1 MALTP
6 ASILADYTSGIGTQ
20 GATLKINTSDKRIGI
35 GTTNPQ
41 GTLQVGTGITM
52 GSGIITATAFVG
64 SGANLTG
71 VISGVELKSEGN
83 SVGTA
88 ITAINFVGFNSVTAP
103 VGGLS
108 TATSWEVYDTWLYG
122 GG

>member
-1 MALTP
+1 MSSSHSHSGVIGQHRSSIVQHAGSRHLCLAVAL
-6 ASILADYTSGIGTQ
+6 GTKRPVAVV
-20 GATLKINTSDKRIGI
+20 ATK
-35 GTTNPQ
+35 
-41 GTLQVGTGITM
+41 
-52 GSGIITATAFVG
+52 GSSRIITATAFVG
-64 SGANLTG
+64 SGAQLTG

>member
-1 MALTP
+1 MAISNAVSLANLASEDTFVVDSVNNRVGINSATP
-6 ASILADYTSGIGTQ
+6 TTALDVGGT
-20 GATLKINTSDKRIGI
+20 
-35 GTTNPQ
+35 
-41 GTLQVGTGITM
+41 V
-52 GSGIITATAFVG
+52 TATAFVG
-64 SGANLTG
+64 SGADLTG